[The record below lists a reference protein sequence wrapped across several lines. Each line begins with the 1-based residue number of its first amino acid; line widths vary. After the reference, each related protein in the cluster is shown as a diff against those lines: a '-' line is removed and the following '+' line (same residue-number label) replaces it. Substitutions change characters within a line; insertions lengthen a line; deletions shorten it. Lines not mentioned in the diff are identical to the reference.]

1 MKHFVLALFCFASL
15 AFAEEEPLLPA
26 SINAFLPKI
35 KAGMTSEEIKAV
47 VVKSYA
53 KAESRVGPWS
63 GVTGSLGCRL
73 DDRFSF
79 EIAAHTNNEGK
90 QIVSEDARIYIYDWK
105 HKRRLEIVPYRWEGG
120 SKVVPPAK

>member
-26 SINAFLPKI
+26 SINALLPKI
-35 KAGMTSEEIKAV
+35 KAGMTAEEIKAV
-47 VVKSYA
+47 VVKSYP

-63 GVTGSLGCRL
+63 GGTGSLGCRL

-79 EIAAHTNNEGK
+79 SIAAHTNSDGK
-90 QIVSEDARIYIYDWK
+90 QVVSADARIYIFDWQ
-105 HKRRLEIVPYRWEGG
+105 HKRRLEIVPYQWEGG
-120 SKVVPPAK
+120 GETASPVK